1 MKEMPIYTEI
11 IEKSLVFIKS
21 QVYLHL
27 KASPHPPLP
36 TRNNSA
42 GALPFSE
49 QCIYPGRQEV
59 GFTPVS
65 SFYLFLAW
73 LICRMS

>member
-1 MKEMPIYTEI
+1 MPICTQI

-27 KASPHPPLP
+27 KAFAP

-42 GALPFSE
+42 GALPFSV

-65 SFYLFLAW
+65 SFYLLLAW
-73 LICRMS
+73 LIR

>member
-1 MKEMPIYTEI
+1 MPVYTQI

-27 KASPHPPLP
+27 KASPPH
-36 TRNNSA
+36 THARNNSA
-42 GALPFSE
+42 GALPFSV